1 MKERNGKRLGSP
13 QGKAGKAGN
22 DRDRKERRPSMDEK
36 DFELLEALD
45 EDAD

>member
-1 MKERNGKRLGSP
+1 MKVWNEIQQKTVLKSENWKGED
-13 QGKAGKAGN
+13 A
-22 DRDRKERRPSMDEK
+22 SMDEK